1 MARLLVTPITRWKPP
16 TWPRPQI
23 FLPKPVVNLSNNF
36 DGGTNG
42 VSITTTDTTS
52 GDAWDVVSIGASC
65 VTAWDNTHTA
75 HGAEAGLFSSGGSAV
90 ASYVAWTT
98 KVGSIPRI
106 WGRAYV
112 YITASPPTVTQIIA
126 RGLAATAQKF
136 RLYIN
141 TSGKLVL
148 ADNANVAATGGTS
161 TNNIPAN
168 QWVRVEWDVTAGTSA
183 PFEVRYWTTADSAG
197 TPTETLTGSA
207 TNFGSANFD
216 EIRFGIG
223 ASFASVVNYWLDDVN
238 ANNIGFPGPVSA
250 PAGGAGVQPLVPTY
264 FCCPPWPVPPEVQLF
279 AAPAAQAVVSAAVG
293 VQPLVP
299 TYVCCPPWP
308 YVAPALI
315 SESQPLGNPAQPTE
329 SAIVV
334 TPPTPPVL
342 VPPVFLGASQPL
354 GNPAQPTD
362 SPLVVTPPT
371 PRVLV
376 PPVLISSSQ
385 PLGNPAVPTPQP
397 VVVTPPPPAQTMPPA
412 QPPAGAMLTAG
423 SSTTSSAQPVVVT
436 PTFQVAAPPGAH
448 LSANPAAPAV
458 IAAATPAAL
467 VVGPPW
473 QPVPI
478 PAPQISASQPL
489 GNPAVGTPVPIIVS
503 QPWGAKVPGALIFGP
518 GAPAAPVVTTASPG
532 PLVVTPPFLPVPV
545 PQVYISASQPLGNPA
560 TGTPGPLVAGPRHH
574 WTRPPAVTISGAP
587 SSAATTPGPL
597 VIGPTFTLAPVPGA
611 QVFAAPSAPVVS
623 TVGTPGPLVVT
634 PPWRHVPIPR
644 SYITASQPLGNPAV
658 ASPKPMVVTP
668 PHRWPTW
675 TASLVS
681 VSPVMVASCDT
692 SRPSTG
698 ITARPGS
705 GTTAYALATTA
716 RSSSGTTTRPNSGQT
731 DPPCG

>member
-264 FCCPPWPVPPEVQLF
+264 FCCPPWP
-279 AAPAAQAVVSAAVG
+279 
-293 VQPLVP
+293 
-299 TYVCCPPWP
+299 

-397 VVVTPPPPAQTMPPA
+397 LVVTPPPPARTLPP
-412 QPPAGAMLTAG
+412 
-423 SSTTSSAQPVVVT
+423 
-436 PTFQVAAPPGAH
+436 
-448 LSANPAAPAV
+448 
-458 IAAATPAAL
+458 
-467 VVGPPW
+467 
-473 QPVPI
+473 
-478 PAPQISASQPL
+478 
-489 GNPAVGTPVPIIVS
+489 
-503 QPWGAKVPGALIFGP
+503 
-518 GAPAAPVVTTASPG
+518 
-532 PLVVTPPFLPVPV
+532 
-545 PQVYISASQPLGNPA
+545 
-560 TGTPGPLVAGPRHH
+560 
-574 WTRPPAVTISGAP
+574 
-587 SSAATTPGPL
+587 
-597 VIGPTFTLAPVPGA
+597 
-611 QVFAAPSAPVVS
+611 
-623 TVGTPGPLVVT
+623 
-634 PPWRHVPIPR
+634 
-644 SYITASQPLGNPAV
+644 
-658 ASPKPMVVTP
+658 
-668 PHRWPTW
+668 
-675 TASLVS
+675 
-681 VSPVMVASCDT
+681 
-692 SRPSTG
+692 
-698 ITARPGS
+698 
-705 GTTAYALATTA
+705 
-716 RSSSGTTTRPNSGQT
+716 
-731 DPPCG
+731 